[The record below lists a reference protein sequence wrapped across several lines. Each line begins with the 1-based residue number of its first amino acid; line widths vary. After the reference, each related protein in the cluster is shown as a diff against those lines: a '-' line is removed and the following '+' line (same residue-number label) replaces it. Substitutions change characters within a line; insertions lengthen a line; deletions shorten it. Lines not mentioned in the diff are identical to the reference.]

1 MPFPIGGRRSS
12 NCCLLAAVGGP
23 DNVASLTRCWARL
36 RFALHDPGPVDEPAV
51 AALDQ
56 VAIAVHQHGQ
66 YQIALR
72 SGLLETFDELTVLL
86 RR

>member
-1 MPFPIGGRRSS
+1 M
-12 NCCLLAAVGGP
+12 
-23 DNVASLTRCWARL
+23 DELTRCWARL
-36 RFALHDPGPVDEPAV
+36 RFVLHDPGLVDEPAIES
-51 AALDQ
+51 LDD

-72 SGLLETFDELTVLL
+72 RGLLETFDEITVLL